1 MYLKLSKQ
9 ETALADLLFY
19 FKTPLACRAQEPKK
33 LAGEGQSLCRQAFI
47 QELHI
52 LFDRFN
58 RLFIAGSHEL
68 DQHLFSRCVVIN
80 VDD

>member
-9 ETALADLLFY
+9 APLLADLLFC
-19 FKTPLACRAQEPKK
+19 FMTPLALRAKEPKK
-33 LAGEGQSLCRQAFI
+33 LAGAGQSLCRQAFI

-58 RLFIAGSHEL
+58 RLFITGSHEL

>member
-9 ETALADLLFY
+9 APLLADLLFC
-19 FKTPLACRAQEPKK
+19 FKTPLDRRAEEPKK
-33 LAGEGQSLCRQAFI
+33 LASAGQNLCRQAFI

-58 RLFIAGSHEL
+58 RLFITGSHEL

>member
-1 MYLKLSKQ
+1 M
-9 ETALADLLFY
+9 ADLLFC
-19 FKTPLACRAQEPKK
+19 FKTPLDRRAEEPKK
-33 LAGEGQSLCRQAFI
+33 LASAGQSLCRQAFI

-58 RLFIAGSHEL
+58 RLFITGSHEL